1 MTIDTPRGRRVSCET
16 FKLNEKDRKFF
27 SRLHLEINLLFQ
39 SSTAV
44 ANARYR
50 RSQSTGAERWVD
62 HHAANEVPL
71 NTILK
76 PSLKGSKRSV
86 TRLSEKEIFHEKT
99 SKYCLTTQEQDTD
112 GEVETKLFKV
122 S

>member
-1 MTIDTPRGRRVSCET
+1 M
-16 FKLNEKDRKFF
+16 
-27 SRLHLEINLLFQ
+27 LLQ

-122 S
+122 YWHYTGVPVSIPLPGPPLHDSPAVLTRLSVLPKFG